1 MATYSKTT
9 QQSQSDQFVLFQAC
23 YVALATRGAI
33 EDKNSF
39 SPLPFPFD
47 MRMSWKRDYER
58 WTPLLEES
66 LFLRL
71 KELPIKIQ
79 NFNLLKVGDKKIV
92 PLLAFRFDLIS
103 KLHCLVVKWPSVSTN
118 GIQINC

>member
-1 MATYSKTT
+1 MATYSKTA

-23 YVALATRGAI
+23 FVALATRGAI

-39 SPLPFPFD
+39 SPLPLPFD

-58 WTPLLEES
+58 LLEES
-66 LFLRL
+66 LFLRI
-71 KELPIKIQ
+71 KKLPIKIQ
-79 NFNLLKVGDKKIV
+79 NFNLLKFGDKKIV

-103 KLHCLVVKWPSVSTN
+103 KLHGLVVRWLSVSTN
-118 GIQINC
+118 GLQINC